1 MTIEEHLQ
9 KEAAGELGTLLHI
22 IDMID
27 RGVDAQTMKA
37 TLERRVDELERHLK
51 LTMKKEDV

>member
-1 MTIEEHLQ
+1 MTIDEHLR

-51 LTMKKEDV
+51 LTMKEEV